1 MKKSIAIVAAAVVLL
16 VAVAA
21 VAGDAPDLRGTWKVE
36 KIEMYSKDHGYR
48 EVPAPGSEFVIEDQ
62 KGTLFCGEKKWTARG
77 KEHSEG
83 FNGAVTHRNEILI
96 SEFEDG
102 FCSGELLSEDSMV
115 LHYVEPGK
123 TARTMVLEL
132 KRVK

>member
-1 MKKSIAIVAAAVVLL
+1 MKKSIVAVVAAVVLL
-16 VAVAA
+16 IGVAA

-36 KIEMYSKDHGYR
+36 TIKMFSRAHGYK
-48 EVPAPGSEFVIEDQ
+48 EVAAPSSVFVIEEQ

-83 FNGAVTHRNEILI
+83 FNGAVTHRSEILI
-96 SEFEDG
+96 SEFDDG
-102 FCSGELLSEDSMV
+102 FCSGELLSNDSMI
-115 LHYVEPGK
+115 LHYVESGE
-123 TARTMVLEL
+123 TARTMVYEL